1 MSIAAQIDAWLVAHR
16 DQVVEWR
23 RHLHSHPELSH
34 AEIETTQFIAGIL
47 TDHGLEPQLFPET
60 GLYVDIGPES
70 SDRLGFRADIDALR
84 VEEVSGLSFAS
95 RTPGMSHSCGHDV
108 HTTIC
113 LALACA
119 LSEID
124 LPFGIRIIFQP
135 AEEVMDGGARDV
147 IEWGGLKGVSSIY
160 AVHVEP
166 KLRVGQVGDIG
177 GTVRG

>member
-1 MSIAAQIDAWLVAHR
+1 MRADGSRTLVGAGAQTLSRRRGVCRVSIAAQIDAWLVAHR

-34 AEIETTQFIAGIL
+34 AEIGTTQFIAGIL

-95 RTPGMSHSCGHDV
+95 RTPG
-108 HTTIC
+108 IC
-113 LALACA
+113 LLYTSDAAD
-119 LSEID
+119 E
-124 LPFGIRIIFQP
+124 
-135 AEEVMDGGARDV
+135 
-147 IEWGGLKGVSSIY
+147 
-160 AVHVEP
+160 
-166 KLRVGQVGDIG
+166 
-177 GTVRG
+177 